1 VADRH
6 AVLVRREQKLQ
17 AINPWSG
24 TRDPRIA
31 RHPMT
36 KTVSV
41 DKTVPYF
48 DLRNAR
54 VRIVNVF
61 LTRLPDV
68 KGVYYHD
75 HRPAPGIYR

>member
-1 VADRH
+1 
-6 AVLVRREQKLQ
+6 
-17 AINPWSG
+17 
-24 TRDPRIA
+24 
-31 RHPMT
+31 MT